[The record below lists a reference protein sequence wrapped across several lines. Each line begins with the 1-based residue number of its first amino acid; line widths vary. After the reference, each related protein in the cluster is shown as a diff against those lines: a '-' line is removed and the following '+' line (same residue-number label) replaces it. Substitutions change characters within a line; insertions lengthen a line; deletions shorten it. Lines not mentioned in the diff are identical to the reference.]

1 MKKDYFI
8 LAISNL
14 RHRGLRSWLT
24 ILGILIGITAVVSLI
39 SLEDGLK
46 MAVNSQFGISSTEVL
61 TVQAGGLSNY
71 GPPGTGVI
79 NPLTAEDVEAIE
91 KLSNVKIAIARNIE
105 SLKLEFNKKI
115 VISLATNIPEEKEKR
130 EYVYQIIDIST
141 LSGKLLETDPKKVV
155 LGYGFSAADKN
166 GFNKAIKAGDRIT
179 INGQSYEVSGILN
192 KKGSFILDNI
202 VLMLSSELKDLA
214 DYGDR
219 VDIIAVVAKDKDSLN
234 ALKEEIEKLLRNRRN
249 VKIGQEDFEVST
261 PDAALETVNQI
272 LFGVQIF
279 IVMIASISIIV
290 GAVGISNTM
299 VTSVLERKKEIGTM
313 KAVGAKNSDIFY
325 QFTIEAGI
333 LGLIG
338 GLLGAALGTAV
349 GYFGTAAI
357 NNFIGSQMSPNI
369 NFMLI
374 FLALLGSFIIGA
386 VSGIL
391 PALRAAKLNPVE
403 ALRG

>member
-1 MKKDYFI
+1 MKKDYFV

-39 SLEDGLK
+39 SLGDGLK

-61 TVQAGGLSNY
+61 TVQAGGLNNY

-79 NPLTAEDVEAIE
+79 KPLTVQDVAAIE
-91 KLSNVKIAIARNIE
+91 KLNNVKIAVARNIKT
-105 SLKLEFNKKI
+105 LKLEFNKKL
-115 VISLATNIPEEKEKR
+115 VIGFAGSVPDDKEKR
-130 EYVYQIIDIST
+130 KYVYDIADISVF
-141 LSGKLLETDPKKVV
+141 SGKLVDADPKKVA
-155 LGYGFSAADKN
+155 LGYDFSIAEKSGFD
-166 GFNKAIKAGDRIT
+166 KAIKVGDKIT
-179 INGQSYEVSGILN
+179 LNGQSYEVSGILN
-192 KKGSFILDNI
+192 KKGSFIWDKIILILD
-202 VLMLSSELKDLA
+202 SELKDLT
-214 DYGDR
+214 DYGDN
-219 VDIIAVVAKDKDSLN
+219 VDIIAVVAKDKESLP
-234 ALKEEIEKLLRNRRN
+234 AAKEEIEKLLRSRRN

-261 PDAALETVNQI
+261 PDAALGTVNQI

-299 VTSVLERKKEIGTM
+299 ITSVLERKKEIGTM
-313 KAVGAKNSDIFY
+313 KAIGAKNSAIFY

-338 GLLGAALGTAV
+338 GLLGAALGTGV
-349 GYFGTAAI
+349 GYFGTVAI

-374 FLALLGSFIIGA
+374 FLALLGSFTIGA